1 MKISFISV
9 FLASILLFG
18 SCSAR
23 KTNERSRETAVAEKP
38 PMGWNS
44 FDAFDCNINEQQ
56 FKEQVDFMADNL
68 LKYGWNYAVI
78 DYIWWH
84 PDPGSWGNTKRRFGH
99 PDIRYAPDGR
109 PLDPTTIDEYGRLLP
124 AVERFPSAAGGK
136 GFRPIADYVHSK
148 GLKFGIHIMRGIHRY
163 ATYYNLAIKGTGY
176 HASEIT
182 DRNDTCNWCNHMY
195 GIDTSKAGA
204 QEYYNSLFEL
214 YASWQIDFV
223 KVDDILS
230 PEYQQGEI
238 EMIRKA
244 IDSCGRPMVLSLSPG
259 EAPLSMA
266 EHLGKNANMWRV
278 SADFWDEWNKLKHNF
293 ELLDKWSPYI
303 KQGAWPD
310 GDMLPVGHLS
320 NNGRPH
326 GPERESHF
334 TRPEHYTLFTLWSIS
349 RSPLILG
356 GDLPHSSDSLM
367 FFLTNPEVIA
377 VNQNSTA
384 NRQLFRDENQACWTA
399 DDPATGGKYV
409 ALFNLSDSVMNFE
422 FNPAKAGFAG
432 PVKARDL
439 WNRTEAKTADGNL
452 TAMLQPHGAAL
463 YLFTQN

>member
-9 FLASILLFG
+9 FFASILMLAG
-18 SCSAR
+18 CNMR
-23 KTNERSRETAVAEKP
+23 KAGESPVADKP

-56 FKEQVDFMADNL
+56 FKEQVDFMADSL

-99 PDIRYAPDGR
+99 PNIRYATDGK
-109 PLDPTTIDEYGRLLP
+109 PLDQTTIDEYGRLLP
-124 AVERFPSAAGGK
+124 SVERFPSAAGGK

-163 ATYYNLAIKGTGY
+163 ASYYNLPVKGTNY
-176 HASEIT
+176 HLADIT
-182 DRNDTCNWCNHMY
+182 DKSDTCNWCNHMY
-195 GIDTSKAGA
+195 GIDTTKAGA

-244 IDSCGRPMVLSLSPG
+244 IDRCGRPMVLSLSPG

-266 EHLGKNANMWRV
+266 EHLAKNANMWRV
-278 SADFWDEWNKLKHNF
+278 SADFWDEWDKLKHNF
-293 ELLDKWSPYI
+293 ELLDKWSLYI

-326 GPERESHF
+326 GLERESHF

-377 VNQNSTA
+377 VNQNSTK
-384 NRQLFRDENQACWTA
+384 NRQLFRDENKACWIA
-399 DDPATGGKYV
+399 DDPVTGGKYV
-409 ALFNLSDSVMNFE
+409 ALFNLSDSLLNFE
-422 FNPAKAGFAG
+422 FNPTTAGLAG
-432 PVKARDL
+432 TVKSRDL
-439 WNRTEAKTADGNL
+439 WNRIEVKTSGGQLTE
-452 TAMLQPHGAAL
+452 MLQPHGAAL
-463 YLFTQN
+463 YLLTQK